1 MKERLTTGW
10 NFQRI
15 IYLVIGS
22 FILIQSL
29 IELQWMGILFG
40 SYFASMGLFAFGCAS
55 GNCFGSTCKTPGSKQ
70 NNIDKVEFEEVKSK

>member
-10 NFQRI
+10 TFQRV
-15 IYLVIGS
+15 IYLILGS

-29 IELQWMGILFG
+29 VELHWMGILFG

-55 GNCFGSTCKTPGSKQ
+55 GNCFGSTCETPGSKQ
-70 NNIDKVEFEEVKSK
+70 NSIDKVEFEEVKSK

>member
-15 IYLVIGS
+15 IYLVIGI

-29 IELQWMGILFG
+29 IELHWMGILFG

-55 GNCFGSTCKTPGSKQ
+55 GNCFVSTCETPVSKQ
-70 NNIDKVEFEEVKSK
+70 NSIDKVEFEEVKSK